1 MTISYAEYEPET
13 SFPALGF
20 AFETAAAEPDTAA
33 PAIAEPDIVVEN
45 VIEFKGPSDSEFTHK
60 LGQRDSTVNKV
71 TAHLKGLQARSNA
84 LAGEFGQHASGV
96 RGKAAE
102 QAWEVVRQTRSNGLD
117 TKPLERVLAQITVP
131 VPGRRGMNIG
141 QPSPFRFN

>member
-20 AFETAAAEPDTAA
+20 AFETAAAGPDTTAPAISEPDT
-33 PAIAEPDIVVEN
+33 VVEN

-60 LGQRDSTVNKV
+60 LGQRDSTVNRV

-102 QAWEVVRQTRSNGLD
+102 QAWEVVRETRSNGLN
-117 TKPLERVLAQITVP
+117 TKPLERVLAQLTIP
-131 VPGRRGMNIG
+131 VPGKRAMGFG
-141 QPSPFRFN
+141 QPSPFQYN